1 MLLLLNTDRPEYTEL
16 DIYLKFDQLDNG
28 DVVELLGGLDRL
40 YNDIIGQPFNYYYRR
55 PFFPE
60 FFYSFK
66 NILEVQ
72 SIETG
77 QSIRFRFKEGWKPN
91 IRIKKKELQIDVPR
105 KLGIPLVVVYLLL
118 TSVQK
123 IAELRNEMLDNE
135 LKQLEI
141 QMKKIEIYRKIED
154 QRNSNNK
161 DEDFVR
167 LQRQADKTIEFLYYN
182 NSINHVEINGLT
194 IKSEDNK

>member
-60 FFYSFK
+60 FFYPFK

-77 QSIRFRFKEGWKPN
+77 QSIRFRIKEGWKPN

-105 KLGIPLVVVYLLL
+105 KLGIPIVVVYLLL

-141 QMKKIEIYRKIED
+141 QMKKIEIYREIED
-154 QRNSNNK
+154 QRDSNNK
-161 DEDFVR
+161 DENFVR
-167 LQRQADKTIEFLYYN
+167 LQRQADKTIEFLYYS

-194 IKSEDNK
+194 IKSEDEK

>member
-28 DVVELLGGLDRL
+28 DVVELLSGLDRL
-40 YNDIIGQPFNYYYRR
+40 YNDIIGRPFNYYYQRR
-55 PFFPE
+55 PFFDY
-60 FFYSFK
+60 FYPFK

-72 SIETG
+72 SINTG

-91 IRIKKKELQIDVPR
+91 IRIKKGELKIDVPR
-105 KLGIPLVVVYLLL
+105 KLGIPILVLYFLLAG
-118 TSVQK
+118 VQK
-123 IAELRNEMLDNE
+123 VAELRNDILDNE

-141 QMKKIEIYRKIED
+141 QMKKMEIYREIED
-154 QRNSNNK
+154 QRNSDDK

-194 IKSEDNK
+194 IKSEEKK

>member
-123 IAELRNEMLDNE
+123 MAELRNEMLDNE

-141 QMKKIEIYRKIED
+141 QMKKIEIYR
-154 QRNSNNK
+154 
-161 DEDFVR
+161 
-167 LQRQADKTIEFLYYN
+167 
-182 NSINHVEINGLT
+182 EI
-194 IKSEDNK
+194 